1 MQLPVFGSLSAISG
15 RTTLTSGSVGLRSQI
30 LGRGHLR
37 RGQTPD
43 RNLVVSQVKD
53 FSLGPLLIGSFI
65 SEDDILSGLILEDGC
80 DCTSETEGNLKF
92 TYYEHVGTL
101 C

>member
-30 LGRGHLR
+30 LGKGHLR

-43 RNLVVSQVKD
+43 RNLVVSQVID
-53 FSLGPLLIGSFI
+53 FSLGPVFIGSFF
-65 SEDDILSGLILEDGC
+65 LQKT
-80 DCTSETEGNLKF
+80 TSYPASSLK
-92 TYYEHVGTL
+92 TAVIAE
-101 C
+101 